1 MKAHEKWFI
10 YFIAYN
16 KNFLDYFKNEIG
28 EVSDYIENDV
38 ILRTYQAIV
47 YFYNSLNNE
56 QNEIYK
62 YCYDM
67 TKNNFIYEVMIGV
80 NELISYDVD
89 KREKML
95 NDCIDRFK
103 NVKYNMT
110 LQEYVVETLEVTPET
125 ITTLDQKLKFARINN
140 KKGK

>member
-1 MKAHEKWFI
+1 MVHLFHCL
-10 YFIAYN
+10 N

-28 EVSDYIENDV
+28 EVSDYIENEV

-67 TKNNFIYEVMIGV
+67 TKNNFIYEVMKGV